1 MRTTDRTLFG
11 TITSS
16 SFIRF
21 DSIESAEKCI
31 EALRRYRNLH
41 PSFCKA
47 GVIFLCRIS
56 VVLNTQR
63 FRTFIPFLALA
74 MLLFH
79 LLAPR
84 FPRLPRLRE
93 QMAILLSHE
102 WSDSRTSLAPICTS
116 KGFLSVSMSLYVFL
130 EYCLCSR
137 LDASLFFYSLNQTM
151 AALVAPFTIKSSR
164 FFQTRLSHPPRTI
177 AFVRFDRHLF

>member
-1 MRTTDRTLFG
+1 MRTTGRTLFG
-11 TITSS
+11 TIISY

-47 GVIFLCRIS
+47 GDIFLCRIS
-56 VVLNTQR
+56 VVLNPQR

-74 MLLFH
+74 MLLFR

-84 FPRLPRLRE
+84 FPRRRLRE
-93 QMAILLSHE
+93 QMAILSSHE

-116 KGFLSVSMSLYVFL
+116 KGFLSVSMSLYAFL
-130 EYCLCSR
+130 EHSLCSR
-137 LDASLFFYSLNQTM
+137 LDASLCFSFYRIRPWL
-151 AALVAPFTIKSSR
+151 L
-164 FFQTRLSHPPRTI
+164 
-177 AFVRFDRHLF
+177 